1 MFSLHLRLAF
11 ACAASLALWGGTAQ
25 AHCLAGARF
34 FPATLNIED
43 PCVADELALPTV
55 SSFRN
60 GDDPSARQLDIS
72 GEYSKRITD
81 TFALSV
87 GSTWSRISP
96 PGMPRVSG
104 FQNLETAAKWQFLTD
119 AQRELVMSLGFEI
132 EWGRTGAQAI
142 GAEPFN
148 VYTPTFFIGKGFGDL
163 PDNLRLLRPV
173 AITGQVGYAI
183 PGKSSTVIIDPDTLE
198 IEIERNPRVLVWGGS
213 LQYSLPYLKS
223 QVQDFGLPD
232 FINRLIPIVEVSLQT
247 PVQNTLTSGTQ
258 TTGSI
263 NPGVIW
269 VGKNFQ
275 VGVEAIIPI
284 NRASGD
290 GVGIMGQLH
299 FYLDD
304 IFPTTLGRPLL
315 ASSSNAGRPA
325 IGR

>member
-11 ACAASLALWGGTAQ
+11 ACAASLALSGGTAQ

-119 AQRELVMSLGFEI
+119 APRELVMSLGFEI

-173 AITGQVGYAI
+173 AITGQAGYAI
-183 PGKSSTVIIDPDTLE
+183 PGKSSTVIIDPDTGE

-232 FINRLIPIVEVSLQT
+232 FISRLIPIVEVSLQT

-258 TTGSI
+258 TTGTI

-315 ASSSNAGRPA
+315 ASSSNAGRPTL
-325 IGR
+325 GR

>member
-1 MFSLHLRLAF
+1 MFSLHLRAAF
-11 ACAASLALWGGTAQ
+11 AGATSLLLWGGAAQ

-34 FPATLNIED
+34 LPATLNIED
-43 PCVADELALPTV
+43 PCVADELALPTL
-55 SSFRN
+55 SSFKS

-72 GEYSKRITD
+72 GEFSKRITE

-119 AQRELVMSLGFEI
+119 TQRELVMSLGFGI

-148 VYTPTFFIGKGFGDL
+148 VYTPTFFFGKGFGDL
-163 PDNLRLLRPV
+163 PDSLRWLRPV

-183 PGKSSTVIIDPDTLE
+183 PGQSSTIIVDPDTGE
-198 IEIERNPRVLVWGGS
+198 AEIERNPRVLVWGGS

-223 QVQDFGLPD
+223 QVQDLGLPD

-247 PVQNTLTSGTQ
+247 PVQNTLTSGTR

-269 VGKNFQ
+269 VGKYFQ
-275 VGVEAIIPI
+275 VGVEAISPI

-290 GVGIMGQLH
+290 GVGVMGQLH

-304 IFPTTLGRPLL
+304 MFPTTLGRPLL
-315 ASSSNAGRPA
+315 ANSINSGRPPL
-325 IGR
+325 GR

>member
-96 PGMPRVSG
+96 PGMRRVSG

-183 PGKSSTVIIDPDTLE
+183 PAKSSTVIIDPDTGE

-258 TTGSI
+258 TTGTI

-315 ASSSNAGRPA
+315 ANSSNAGRPTF
-325 IGR
+325 GR

>member
-1 MFSLHLRLAF
+1 MFSLHLRAAF
-11 ACAASLALWGGTAQ
+11 ACAALLLLGGAAAQ

-34 FPATLNIED
+34 IPATLTIED
-43 PCVADELALPTV
+43 PCVADELALPTI
-55 SSFRN
+55 SSFKT
-60 GDDPSARQLDIS
+60 GDDPSARELDIS
-72 GEYSKRITD
+72 GEFSKRITD

-104 FQNLETAAKWQFLTD
+104 FRNLETAAKWQFLTD
-119 AQRELVMSLGFEI
+119 AQRELVMSLGFAI
-132 EWGRTGAQAI
+132 EWGRTGAHAV
-142 GAEPFN
+142 GAEAFN
-148 VYTPTFFIGKGFGDL
+148 VYTPTFFFGKGFGDL
-163 PDNLRLLRPV
+163 PDSLNWLRPV

-183 PGKSSTVIIDPDTLE
+183 PAQSSTITIDPATGEAD
-198 IEIERNPRVLVWGGS
+198 IERNSRVLVWGGS

-223 QVQDFGLPD
+223 QVRNFGLPD
-232 FINRLIPIVEVSLQT
+232 FLNRLIPIVEVSLHT

-269 VGKNFQ
+269 VGKYFQ

-304 IFPTTLGRPLL
+304 IFPATLGRPLI
-315 ASSSNAGRPA
+315 ASSNNAGRPSP
-325 IGR
+325 GR

>member
-11 ACAASLALWGGTAQ
+11 ACAASLALSGGTAQ

-163 PDNLRLLRPV
+163 PENLRLLRPV

-183 PGKSSTVIIDPDTLE
+183 PGKSSTVIIDPDTGE

-315 ASSSNAGRPA
+315 ANSSNAGRPTF
-325 IGR
+325 GR

>member
-1 MFSLHLRLAF
+1 
-11 ACAASLALWGGTAQ
+11 
-25 AHCLAGARF
+25 
-34 FPATLNIED
+34 
-43 PCVADELALPTV
+43 
-55 SSFRN
+55 
-60 GDDPSARQLDIS
+60 
-72 GEYSKRITD
+72 
-81 TFALSV
+81 
-87 GSTWSRISP
+87 
-96 PGMPRVSG
+96 
-104 FQNLETAAKWQFLTD
+104 
-119 AQRELVMSLGFEI
+119 
-132 EWGRTGAQAI
+132 
-142 GAEPFN
+142 
-148 VYTPTFFIGKGFGDL
+148 
-163 PDNLRLLRPV
+163 LRLLRPV

-183 PGKSSTVIIDPDTLE
+183 PGKSSTVIIDPDTGE

-258 TTGSI
+258 TTGTI

-315 ASSSNAGRPA
+315 ASSSNAGRPTL
-325 IGR
+325 GR

>member
-11 ACAASLALWGGTAQ
+11 ACAASLALSGGTAQ

-96 PGMPRVSG
+96 PGVPRVSG

-183 PGKSSTVIIDPDTLE
+183 PGKSSTVIIDPDTGE

-258 TTGSI
+258 TTGTI

-315 ASSSNAGRPA
+315 ASSSNAGRPTL
-325 IGR
+325 GR

>member
-11 ACAASLALWGGTAQ
+11 ACAASLALSGGTAQ

-183 PGKSSTVIIDPDTLE
+183 PGKSSTVIIDPDTGE

-258 TTGSI
+258 TTGTI

-315 ASSSNAGRPA
+315 ASSSNAGRPTL
-325 IGR
+325 GR

>member
-11 ACAASLALWGGTAQ
+11 ACAASLALSGGTAQ

-119 AQRELVMSLGFEI
+119 TQRELVMSVGFGI

-148 VYTPTFFIGKGFGDL
+148 VYTPTFFFGKGFGDL
-163 PDNLRLLRPV
+163 PDSLRRLRPV

-183 PGKSSTVIIDPDTLE
+183 PGKSSTVVSIDPDTGE
-198 IEIERNPRVLVWGGS
+198 ADIEHNPRVLVWGGS

-258 TTGSI
+258 TTGTI

-269 VGKNFQ
+269 VGNKFQ
-275 VGVEAIIPI
+275 VAVEALIPI
-284 NRASGD
+284 NRQSGAN
-290 GVGIMGQLH
+290 VGMIAQLH

-304 IFPTTLGRPLL
+304 IDPRGIGRPIFGGPVQP
-315 ASSSNAGRPA
+315 ASPFPR
-325 IGR
+325 

>member
-11 ACAASLALWGGTAQ
+11 ACAASLALSGGTAQ

-173 AITGQVGYAI
+173 TITGQVGYAI
-183 PGKSSTVIIDPDTLE
+183 PGKSSTVIIDPDTGE

-223 QVQDFGLPD
+223 QVQDFGLHD

-258 TTGSI
+258 TTGTI

-315 ASSSNAGRPA
+315 ASSSNAGRPTL
-325 IGR
+325 GR

>member
-11 ACAASLALWGGTAQ
+11 ACAASLALSGGTAQ

-60 GDDPSARQLDIS
+60 GDYPSARQLDIS

-183 PGKSSTVIIDPDTLE
+183 PGKSSTVIIDPDTGE

-258 TTGSI
+258 TTGTI

-315 ASSSNAGRPA
+315 ASSSNAGRPTL
-325 IGR
+325 GR